1 MSACNLP
8 FLRGSLACV
17 IFFQSLDK
25 PFARYFPVRRARV
38 PLWLF
43 QSHGILSRHN
53 LRLRAAEKIIINAFR
68 LSFIIF
74 YSDKV
79 LQVIPGTKE
88 ALKYLNNLFDKN
100 DFEVRYNLFV

>member
-1 MSACNLP
+1 MQSSFPSRLACMCNL
-8 FLRGSLACV
+8 L
-17 IFFQSLDK
+17 
-25 PFARYFPVRRARV
+25 PVSRSISHSRV
-38 PLWLF
+38 TFRCITREIPLWLF

>member
-25 PFARYFPVRRARV
+25 PFARYFPVHHA
-38 PLWLF
+38 
-43 QSHGILSRHN
+43 RHN